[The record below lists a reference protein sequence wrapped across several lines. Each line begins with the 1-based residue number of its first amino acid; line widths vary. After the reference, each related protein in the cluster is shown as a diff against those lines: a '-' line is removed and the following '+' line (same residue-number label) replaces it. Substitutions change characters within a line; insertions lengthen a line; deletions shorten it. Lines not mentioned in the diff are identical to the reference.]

1 MEISI
6 KLSQFA
12 KDTLN
17 GLTSSEKFLLPRYF
31 YNKEGS
37 IIFQQIMRMPEY
49 YLTRCEYEIFDQQ
62 AGKIASALSEN
73 LTHLDLIELGP
84 GDGVKSK
91 LLLGEFV
98 DQPIDL
104 HYVPVDISRH
114 ALKVLRENL
123 EASLPGHSIH
133 EHAGDFFGLLNGN
146 TLLTDRPK
154 AILFLG
160 SNIGNFNPKEREYFL
175 HLLSKNTHPTD
186 KLLIGFDLKKSPDV
200 LMKAYSDPHGLTRS
214 FNMNHLLRIN
224 KELDANFDIGNFE
237 HHATYDPL
245 SGAMKSYLVSN
256 AEHSVYIE
264 QADQTIHFNKWEPI
278 FMELSQKFNKNDIAQ
293 LASDAGF
300 KVVENYI
307 DSRGYFA
314 DSLWEKK

>member
-1 MEISI
+1 MEVSI

-12 KDTLN
+12 QDTLN
-17 GLTSSEKFLLPRYF
+17 GLSSSEKFLLPRYF

-49 YLTRCEYEIFDQQ
+49 YLTRCEYEIFDKQSST
-62 AGKIASALSEN
+62 IANSLSEN
-73 LTHLDLIELGP
+73 KTSLDLIELGP

-91 LLLGEFV
+91 LLLGELV
-98 DQPIDL
+98 DEPAALNYI
-104 HYVPVDISRH
+104 PVDISRH
-114 ALKVLRENL
+114 ALKVLHNNMK
-123 EASLPGHSIH
+123 EAFPELSIR
-133 EHAGDFFGLLNGN
+133 EHAGDFFSILENNSLP
-146 TLLTDRPK
+146 DERPK

-160 SNIGNFNPKEREYFL
+160 SNIGNFNPKERRYFL
-175 HLLSKNTHPTD
+175 NLLAKNTRSGD

-200 LMKAYSDPHGLTRS
+200 LMNAYSDPHGLTRS

-224 KELDANFDIGNFE
+224 KELGADFDTGNFE
-237 HHATYDPL
+237 HHTTYDPL

-256 AEHSVYIE
+256 VEHKVFIE
-264 QADQTIHFNKWEPI
+264 QAEQTIHFEKWEPI
-278 FMELSQKFNKNDIAQ
+278 FMELSQKFNQNDIAQ
-293 LASDAGF
+293 LASESGF
-300 KVVENYI
+300 RVVENYT